1 MGNVMQV
8 TNMMEQSNNTL
19 DDNIDNEHDQS
30 SKNEEHIS
38 NSRDNS
44 IYTPGKK
51 LTTDQ
56 EKLEYWMG
64 FTSSW

>member
-8 TNMMEQSNNTL
+8 TNMMEPSNNTL
-19 DDNIDNEHDQS
+19 DDNIDDEHDQS

-38 NSRDNS
+38 KSSDD
-44 IYTPGKK
+44 IYAPGNK

>member
-8 TNMMEQSNNTL
+8 TNMMEPSNNIL
-19 DDNIDNEHDQS
+19 DDNIDDEHDKQ
-30 SKNEEHIS
+30 SKNDEYMS
-38 NSRDNS
+38 KSSDD
-44 IYTPGKK
+44 IYAPGNK